1 MALLIIT
8 TILWAFSFSLFGEY
22 LAGHVDSYF
31 AVLIRVGLAALVFL
45 PFLRSRG
52 HNLKTISL
60 YMLVGAMQLG
70 IMYMLSF
77 HAYLYL
83 TVSELLLFTVLTPL
97 YITLIYDV
105 MSQRR
110 LRWGYAFSAL
120 LAVIGAGI
128 IRYDRVTDHF
138 WVGLL
143 LVQLSNISFAIGMV
157 GYKRL
162 METRPM
168 PQHNAFAWFYLGAF
182 LVAVVAWSL
191 LGNAQKLPETTLQW
205 SILVFLGV
213 VASGIG
219 YFMWNYGAT
228 QVDAGTLGIMNN
240 MHVPAG
246 LLVNL
251 AIWHQ
256 QPHWP
261 SFITGAAVILASLWV
276 HRKWSLRAPH
286 KRQMIAG
293 VIPRRAN
300 KRLGHRLTLV
310 AVAHGGIQAA
320 PQTIAQGFG
329 HHQTLALNAFHHP
342 VRQGG
347 NAHSGRHHLNQQ

>member
-168 PQHNAFAWFYLGAF
+168 PQHNAFAWFYLG
-182 LVAVVAWSL
+182 
-191 LGNAQKLPETTLQW
+191 G
-205 SILVFLGV
+205 VFGGGGGV
-213 VASGIG
+213 VAVGERAKAAGNHAAMEHSGVSRRG
-219 YFMWNYGAT
+219 GVRHWLLYVELWRYPGRCR
-228 QVDAGTLGIMNN
+228 DAGY
-240 MHVPAG
+240 HE
-246 LLVNL
+246 
-251 AIWHQ
+251 
-256 QPHWP
+256 
-261 SFITGAAVILASLWV
+261 
-276 HRKWSLRAPH
+276 
-286 KRQMIAG
+286 
-293 VIPRRAN
+293 
-300 KRLGHRLTLV
+300 
-310 AVAHGGIQAA
+310 
-320 PQTIAQGFG
+320 
-329 HHQTLALNAFHHP
+329 
-342 VRQGG
+342 
-347 NAHSGRHHLNQQ
+347 

>member
-31 AVLIRVGLAALVFL
+31 AVLVRVGLAALVFL
-45 PFLRSRG
+45 PFLRTRG
-52 HNLKTISL
+52 HSLKTIGL
-60 YMLVGAMQLG
+60 YMLVGAM
-70 IMYMLSF
+70 
-77 HAYLYL
+77 HL

-97 YITLIYDV
+97 YITLIYDL
-105 MSQRR
+105 MSKRR

-128 IRYDRVTDHF
+128 IRYDQVTDHF
-138 WVGLL
+138 WTGLL

-168 PQHNAFAWFYLGAF
+168 PQHNAFAWFYIGAF
-182 LVAVVAWSL
+182 LVAVVAWFM
-191 LGNAQKLPETTLQW
+191 LGNAQKMPETTLQW
-205 SILVFLGV
+205 GILVFLGV
-213 VASGIG
+213 AASGIG

-261 SFITGAAVILASLWV
+261 SFITGAMVILASLWV
-276 HRKWSLRAPH
+276 HRKWVAP
-286 KRQMIAG
+286 RSEQTADD
-293 VIPRRAN
+293 RR
-300 KRLGHRLTLV
+300 RDC
-310 AVAHGGIQAA
+310 A
-320 PQTIAQGFG
+320 PIE
-329 HHQTLALNAFHHP
+329 
-342 VRQGG
+342 
-347 NAHSGRHHLNQQ
+347 

>member
-31 AVLIRVGLAALVFL
+31 AVLVRVGLAALVFL
-45 PFLRSRG
+45 PFLRTRG
-52 HNLKTISL
+52 HSVKTIAL

-97 YITLIYDV
+97 YITLIYDL
-105 MSQRR
+105 MSGRR
-110 LRWGYAFSAL
+110 LRWSYAFSAL
-120 LAVIGAGI
+120 LAGI
-128 IRYDRVTDHF
+128 IRYDQVTSHF
-138 WVGLL
+138 WTGLL

-168 PQHNAFAWFYLGAF
+168 PQHNAFAWFYMGAF
-182 LVAVVAWSL
+182 MVAVVAWFM
-191 LGNAQKLPETTLQW
+191 LGNAQKMPATTLQW
-205 SILVFLGV
+205 GILVFLGV
-213 VASGIG
+213 AASGIG

-261 SFITGAAVILASLWV
+261 SFIIGAAVIVASLWV
-276 HRKWSLRAPH
+276 HRKWVVPH
-286 KRQMIAG
+286 SVQTAG
-293 VIPRRAN
+293 DRR
-300 KRLGHRLTLV
+300 RDS
-310 AVAHGGIQAA
+310 
-320 PQTIAQGFG
+320 
-329 HHQTLALNAFHHP
+329 AL
-342 VRQGG
+342 
-347 NAHSGRHHLNQQ
+347 SE